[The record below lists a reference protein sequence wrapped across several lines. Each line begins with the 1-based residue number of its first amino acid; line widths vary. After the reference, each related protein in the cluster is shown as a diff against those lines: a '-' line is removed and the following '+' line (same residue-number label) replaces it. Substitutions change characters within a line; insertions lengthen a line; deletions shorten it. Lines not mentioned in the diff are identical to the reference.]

1 MSAFE
6 SLHPA
11 LQHHIVNSLGWRDL
25 RPFQKDVIP
34 QVLDKKNLIVL
45 APTAGGKTEASF
57 FPIASRM
64 LTEEWEPLSV
74 LYICP
79 IKALLNNL
87 NDRLQYYCG
96 LLGRRAEL
104 WHGDVKASARKKI
117 LKEPPDI
124 LLTTP
129 ESIEVMLVSQSVDHQ
144 RMFKNVRA
152 VIVDEIH
159 AFAGDDRG
167 WHLLSVLSRV
177 CKIAENDVQRLGLS
191 ATVGNPDVL
200 VDWLCSDSPGPR
212 EVYKPPPSQDG
223 GDADV
228 QLDYVGSADNAALM
242 LSRLYR
248 GEKRLVFTDSRARA
262 EEISTNLRSRQIS
275 TFVTHSSLSQDERRQ
290 AEQAFAERDDCVI
303 VATSVLELGVDVGD
317 LDRVVQIDSPSTVA
331 SFLQRMGRTGRRSG
345 SRRNCLFLTTR
356 SEALVQAT
364 ALIDLW
370 SDGYVEPV
378 EPPALPY
385 HILAQ
390 QVMATALQKRGI
402 GKSKWFESV
411 AGVPGYDQMSEEA
424 RQEIFDWM
432 LQREILAED
441 SGIVWLGQEGE
452 STFGRRNFMDLFSVF
467 TSPPVFKILQG
478 RRELGTVDISTFL
491 SREDGPR
498 VLLLGGRAWRV
509 THLNWNR
516 RTAFVEAVE
525 LRGRSRWQ
533 GDGQGLG
540 YRFCQQIQQVLAMDD
555 DRSFWSDRA
564 RERIGEIRQ
573 NYPWLDH
580 ENTVVVPATGGYEW
594 WTFAG
599 KRANLAM
606 AGILSAIL
614 QERCTADDLMIRW
627 ATSSN
632 LDAME
637 QAIHQ
642 LKEMELADIEPLID
656 DQAIEGLKFSECL
669 PHHRAIE
676 LLQARLN
683 DRDAVQLTLAKHTRL
698 IAAGGQ

>member
-6 SLHPA
+6 RLHPA
-11 LQHHIVNSLGWRDL
+11 LQHHIVNSLGWREL
-25 RPFQKDVIP
+25 RPFQNEVIP
-34 QVLDKKNLIVL
+34 EVLDKKNLIVL

-64 LTEEWEPLSV
+64 LTEEWDPLSV

-104 WHGDVKASARKKI
+104 WHGDVKTSARKKI
-117 LKEPPDI
+117 LKEPPDL

-129 ESIEVMLVSQSVDHQ
+129 ESIEVMLVSQSVEHQ

-177 CKIAENDVQRLGLS
+177 CNIAENDVQRLGLS

-212 EVYKPPPSQDG
+212 DVYKPPPSKG
-223 GDADV
+223 GEDADV
-228 QLDYVGSADNAALM
+228 QLDYVASASNAALV
-242 LSRLYR
+242 LSRLFR
-248 GEKRLVFTDSRARA
+248 GEKRLVFTDSRSRA
-262 EEISTNLRSRQIS
+262 EEIATNLRARQVS

-290 AEQAFAERDDCVI
+290 AEQAFAEREDCVI

-317 LDRVVQIDSPSTVA
+317 LERVIQLDSPSSVA

-345 SRRNCLFLTTR
+345 TRRNCLFLATR
-356 SEALVQAT
+356 DDALIQAT

-370 SDGYVEPV
+370 HSGYVEPI

-390 QVMATALQKRGI
+390 QVMATALQKQGI
-402 GKSKWFESV
+402 GKSKWLEPV
-411 AGVPGYDQMSEEA
+411 AKVPGFRDMKPES

-432 LQREILAED
+432 LEREILAED

-478 RRELGTVDISTFL
+478 RREIGTVDISTFL
-491 SREDGPR
+491 SRQDGPR

-533 GDGQGLG
+533 GAGQGLD
-540 YRFCQQIQQVLAMDD
+540 YRFSQQIQQVLALND
-555 DRSFWSDRA
+555 DRPFWSDRA
-564 RERIGEIRQ
+564 SERIEEIRQ
-573 NYPWLDH
+573 NYPWLDA
-580 ENTVVVPATGGYEW
+580 ENTVVVPATGGHEW

-599 KRANLAM
+599 KRANVAM
-606 AGILSAIL
+606 AGVLSAIL
-614 QERCTADDLMIRW
+614 QDRCVADDLMIRW
-627 ATSSN
+627 ATSSD
-632 LDAME
+632 LDAMD
-637 QAIHQ
+637 QAIRQ
-642 LKEMELADIEPLID
+642 LKEMDLSEIEPLID
-656 DQAIEGLKFSECL
+656 DQAIEGLKFAECL
-669 PHHRAIE
+669 PQHRAIE
-676 LLQARLN
+676 LLQTRLN
-683 DRDAVQLTLAKHTRL
+683 DRKAVRLTLGKRTRL
-698 IAAGGQ
+698 IAAGV